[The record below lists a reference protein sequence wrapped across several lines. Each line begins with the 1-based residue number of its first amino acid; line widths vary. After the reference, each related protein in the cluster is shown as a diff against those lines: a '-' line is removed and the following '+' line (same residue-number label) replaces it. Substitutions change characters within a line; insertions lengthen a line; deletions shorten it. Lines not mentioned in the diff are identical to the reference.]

1 MSKKTFKKILRSGW
15 NNFQRQ
21 GILTFATL
29 FIIFIAVFLASSLYL
44 FGGAIYFLNDRLQ
57 ERIDISVF
65 FKENTA
71 REDIAGIEEQLKAVP
86 EVKKV
91 EYISADEAY
100 QKFVEEHKDDQYYE
114 ALQAIEMNP
123 FLASV
128 HVQAKDPSQYGEISS
143 FLKKDEFQS
152 VIQNVN
158 DYKRGTVIQKLTDLT
173 KNIRTIGFALIGFLS
188 LIAVFVTF
196 NTIKLTIFSQKA
208 EIEIMRL
215 VGAKKS
221 FIQGPYFIQGLLCGL
236 SASLFAFVLFGAF
249 AFILQDKLSG
259 IFLGFNMFDFYR
271 TNLWQLLA
279 LQFGT
284 GLLLGT
290 ISSVLAVQAY
300 LKK

>member
-1 MSKKTFKKILRSGW
+1 MSKKTFSKVLKSGW
-15 NNFQRQ
+15 DNFQRQ

-29 FIIFIAVFLASSLYL
+29 FIIFIAVFLTSSLYL
-44 FGGAIYFLNDRLQ
+44 FAGAIYFLNDRLQ

-71 REDIAGIEEQLKAVP
+71 REDIVKIEDQLKAVP

-91 EYISADEAY
+91 EYFSADDAY
-100 QKFVEEHKDDQYYE
+100 QKFVQEHKDDKYYE

-123 FLASV
+123 FLASI
-128 HVQAKDPSQYGEISS
+128 HIQAKNPSQYGSIST

-152 VIQNVN
+152 VIQSVN

-173 KNIRTIGFALIGFLS
+173 RNIRTIGLALIGFLS
-188 LIAVFVTF
+188 LIAVLVTF

-236 SASLFAFVLFGAF
+236 SASLLAFVLFGAM
-249 AFILQDKLSG
+249 AFLLQEKLSG
-259 IFLGFNMFDFYR
+259 IFLGFNMFDFYKA
-271 TNLWQLLA
+271 NFWQLVA
-279 LQFGT
+279 LQFGS

-290 ISSVLAVQAY
+290 VSSLLAVQAY

>member
-1 MSKKTFKKILRSGW
+1 MSKKFKKILKSGW
-15 NNFQRQ
+15 DNFQRQ
-21 GILTFATL
+21 GILTIATL

-65 FKENTA
+65 FKESATF
-71 REDIAGIEEQLKAVP
+71 EDIAKIEEQLRAVP

-91 EYISADEAY
+91 EYVSAEEAY
-100 QKFVEEHKDDQYYE
+100 QKFVQEHKDDKYYE

-123 FLASV
+123 FLASI

-143 FLKKDEFQS
+143 FLKKEEFQD
-152 VIQNVN
+152 VVHNVN

-173 KNIRTIGFALIGFLS
+173 KNIKTISFVLIGFLS
-188 LIAVFVTF
+188 MVAILVTF

-221 FIQGPYFIQGLLCGL
+221 FIQGPYLIQGLLCGL
-236 SASLFAFVLFGAF
+236 ASSLFVFVLFAAF
-249 AFILQDKLSG
+249 AFLLQENLSG
-259 IFLGFNMFDFYR
+259 IFMGFNMFDFYR
-271 TNLWQLLA
+271 DHIWQIIA

-284 GLLLGT
+284 GLLLGAV
-290 ISSVLAVQAY
+290 SSFLAVRAY

>member
-188 LIAVFVTF
+188 LIAVLVTF